1 MNNIIHTFAVTT
13 LATAIAVTLSGC
25 GGPRAAN
32 IAATPGKPVIVTTI
46 QQGLLQDNRTLTA
59 TVRARVETE
68 LGFRTAGKV
77 VQRLVDVGD
86 IVRTGQPIARLD
98 IGDYTLGVESALDQ
112 LRAAAIDAEQSAS
125 DAARL
130 GRLLDEGSVGAADHE
145 RQVARA
151 AAAAARLDQA
161 QRALSLARNRA
172 GYTTLLAPYAGVVT
186 ALHLEVGQVVSEGQ
200 PVVSLARE
208 GEREII
214 ADLPEG
220 LLEQVRNLK
229 ATATTWT
236 GDDAPIALQLREVS
250 PVAATATG
258 TFRVR
263 YAVAVSSK
271 AAMQRLALGATARL
285 QLESAGTKGV
295 TLPAT
300 ALIKGSSAAG
310 VWVVTAAGTGV
321 QFQPVQIL
329 AFEPDA
335 VRVSG
340 LADGARVV
348 TVGAQKLD
356 AGMKVTP
363 VERRKDTPAV
373 LAAAGGAP

>member
-1 MNNIIHTFAVTT
+1 MHNIIRTFAVTT
-13 LATAIAVTLSGC
+13 LAAAIAVTLSGC
-25 GGPRAAN
+25 GSRAAN

-98 IGDYTLGVESALDQ
+98 IRDYTLGVESALDQ
-112 LRAAAIDAEQSAS
+112 LRAATVDAEQSAS
-125 DAARL
+125 DAARM

-145 RQVARA
+145 RQSARA
-151 AAAAARLDQA
+151 DAAAARLDQA

-186 ALHLEVGQVVSEGQ
+186 ALHLEVGQVVGEGQ
-200 PVVSLARE
+200 LVVSLARE
-208 GEREII
+208 GEREIV

-220 LLEQVRNLK
+220 LLEQVRNLR
-229 ATATTWT
+229 ATATPWT

-250 PVAATATG
+250 PVAAAATG

-263 YAVAVSSK
+263 YAVAASSK

-285 QLESAGTKGV
+285 QLASAGAKGV

-300 ALIKGSSAAG
+300 ALIKGSGAAG

-363 VERRKDTPAV
+363 VERRSDAAV
-373 LAAAGGAP
+373 LAAAGGAL